1 MPALVLTLYVGCNAS
16 ICALQSSHG
25 FHADLHPTDLAHL
38 SLGKVS
44 SLLEIEWIQQAR
56 LVCPSL
62 RYYYLG
68 FYLHTCH
75 RMRYKVLTP
84 TGMSACGGA
93 KRLACGMGS
102 CQALSLDRM
111 CSS

>member
-1 MPALVLTLYVGCNAS
+1 MLTLGACTGVDPSCGVQCLNLCPS
-16 ICALQSSHG
+16 ILTR
-25 FHADLHPTDLAHL
+25 FHADLHSTDLAHL

-75 RMRYKVLTP
+75 RMRYKVLAP
-84 TGMSACGGA
+84 TG
-93 KRLACGMGS
+93 
-102 CQALSLDRM
+102 
-111 CSS
+111 